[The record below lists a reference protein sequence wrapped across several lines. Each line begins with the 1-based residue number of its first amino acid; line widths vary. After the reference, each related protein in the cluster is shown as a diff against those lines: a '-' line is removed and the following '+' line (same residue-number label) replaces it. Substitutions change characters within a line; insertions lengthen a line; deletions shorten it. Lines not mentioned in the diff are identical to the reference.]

1 MKKSISNI
9 GIPLNKEKQRTIN
22 GGGSGKC
29 TFGSCQK
36 HYCCINNRCVIGP
49 FQEVCPEWS
58 I

>member
-9 GIPLNKEKQRTIN
+9 GTPLNKEKQRTIN

-49 FQEVCPEWS
+49 FQEACPE
-58 I
+58 